1 MMITDLTTK
10 SYTQTKMDSLI
21 LKWYNELM
29 ADTDDSFES
38 LYGIWQLD
46 CFFGTY
52 AVQFEIPS
60 LEVCSDAL
68 NDQGI
73 NWERFNSF
81 FQEHLTIKK

>member
-1 MMITDLTTK
+1 MMIADLTTK
-10 SYTQTKMDSLI
+10 SYTQTKIDSLI
-21 LKWYNELM
+21 LKWCNELI
-29 ADTDDSFES
+29 ADNDESFEN
-38 LYGIWQLD
+38 LFGIWQLD

-60 LEVCSDAL
+60 LEVCEDAL
-68 NDQGI
+68 NNQGI